1 MKRKRRKIMKKSLAG
16 ALVPAARAFVCAL
29 IVLTLVLTGF
39 ATAGDIETDISG
51 HTYTVNMA
59 GTVYEIRFTQGP
71 FGPGPSGKADLMAD
85 GSALATYDFHTDK
98 DLVIMD
104 DFANFYYRDLQLIWI
119 QEQLVMLSTTT
130 GAAIRFMDY

>member
-1 MKRKRRKIMKKSLAG
+1 VKKSL
-16 ALVPAARAFVCAL
+16 FVCAL
-29 IVLTLVLTGF
+29 IALTLVLTGF
-39 ATAGDIETDISG
+39 ATAGNIETDALVSAVSGHTYTVVSG

-85 GSALATYDFHTDK
+85 GSVLAMYDFHTDK

-119 QEQLVMLSTTT
+119 QEQLLMLSTTT
-130 GAAIRFMDY
+130 GTAIRFMDY

>member
-1 MKRKRRKIMKKSLAG
+1 MKKSLAG
-16 ALVPAARAFVCAL
+16 ARAFACAL
-29 IVLTLVLTGF
+29 IALTLVLTSF
-39 ATAGDIETDISG
+39 ATAGDIETDALVSAVSG

-59 GTVYEIRFTQGP
+59 GKVYEIRFTQGP

-98 DLVIMD
+98 DLVFMD

>member
-1 MKRKRRKIMKKSLAG
+1 MKKSLAG
-16 ALVPAARAFVCAL
+16 IRAFACAL
-29 IVLTLVLTGF
+29 IALTLVPTSF
-39 ATAGDIETDISG
+39 ATAGDIETDALVSAVSG
-51 HTYTVNMA
+51 HTYTVNLA

-85 GSALATYDFHTDK
+85 GSAFATYDFHTDK

-119 QEQLVMLSTTT
+119 QEQLVVLSTTT

>member
-1 MKRKRRKIMKKSLAG
+1 MKKSLAG
-16 ALVPAARAFVCAL
+16 ALVPAARAFACAL

-39 ATAGDIETDISG
+39 ATAGDIETDVSG

-85 GSALATYDFHTDK
+85 GSALAMYDFHTDK

-119 QEQLVMLSTTT
+119 QEQLLVLSTTT

>member
-1 MKRKRRKIMKKSLAG
+1 MKRKRRNTMKKSLAG
-16 ALVPAARAFVCAL
+16 IRAFACAL
-29 IVLTLVLTGF
+29 IALTLVPTSF
-39 ATAGDIETDISG
+39 ATAGDIETDALVSAVSG
-51 HTYTVNMA
+51 HTYTVNLA

-85 GSALATYDFHTDK
+85 GSALATYDFRTDK

-104 DFANFYYRDLQLIWI
+104 DFANFYYRDFQLIWI
-119 QEQLVMLSTTT
+119 QEQLVVLSTTT

>member
-1 MKRKRRKIMKKSLAG
+1 MKKSLAG
-16 ALVPAARAFVCAL
+16 ALVPAARAFACTL
-29 IVLTLVLTGF
+29 IVLTLVLTNF
-39 ATAGDIETDISG
+39 ATAGDIETDVSG

-71 FGPGPSGKADLMAD
+71 FGPGPSGKADLMTE
-85 GSALATYDFHTDK
+85 GSVLAMYDFHTDK

-130 GAAIRFMDY
+130 GTAIRFMDY

>member
-16 ALVPAARAFVCAL
+16 ALVPAARAFACTL
-29 IVLTLVLTGF
+29 IVLTLVLTNF
-39 ATAGDIETDISG
+39 ATAGDIETDVSG

-71 FGPGPSGKADLMAD
+71 FGPGPSGKADLMTE
-85 GSALATYDFHTDK
+85 GSVLAMYDFHTDK

-130 GAAIRFMDY
+130 GTAIRFMDY

>member
-1 MKRKRRKIMKKSLAG
+1 
-16 ALVPAARAFVCAL
+16 
-29 IVLTLVLTGF
+29 LTLVLTSF
-39 ATAGDIETDISG
+39 ATAGDIETGALVSAISG
-51 HTYTVNMA
+51 HTYTVNLA